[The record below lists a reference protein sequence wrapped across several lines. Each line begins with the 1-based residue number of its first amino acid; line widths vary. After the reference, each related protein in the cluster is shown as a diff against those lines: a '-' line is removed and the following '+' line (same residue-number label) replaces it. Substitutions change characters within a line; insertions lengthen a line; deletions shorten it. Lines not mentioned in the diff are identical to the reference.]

1 MALFSFLSSFAFSP
15 APHPVIRSFRHY
27 PESFLRPLYVP
38 FLAPR
43 LPSRALF
50 EMEWRRGVNILID
63 RRCASHRSSVLEPSQ
78 ARLPPS
84 SIEAAAL
91 LASHRYTTPS
101 FLQSR
106 RTPIHPFIPFRLLA
120 NLVSASSRHHRIIT
134 HRHTLPAFDLPSY
147 VSSLVRYSTRVPC
160 MTIINQ
166 SNNPR
171 DRPSIARC
179 VLLAV
184 VAPSLGGARTDGVD
198 GMDGCWVLARFVD
211 WRIE

>member
-1 MALFSFLSSFAFSP
+1 MFRSSPLGSRLA
-15 APHPVIRSFRHY
+15 R
-27 PESFLRPLYVP
+27 FLRWSGGEV
-38 FLAPR
+38 
-43 LPSRALF
+43 
-50 EMEWRRGVNILID
+50 LI
-63 RRCASHRSSVLEPSQ
+63 SL
-78 ARLPPS
+78 L
-84 SIEAAAL
+84 IAAA
-91 LASHRYTTPS
+91 HRIDLPFWSRVKHGSRHRRSRLRHFLHRIAIRTPS